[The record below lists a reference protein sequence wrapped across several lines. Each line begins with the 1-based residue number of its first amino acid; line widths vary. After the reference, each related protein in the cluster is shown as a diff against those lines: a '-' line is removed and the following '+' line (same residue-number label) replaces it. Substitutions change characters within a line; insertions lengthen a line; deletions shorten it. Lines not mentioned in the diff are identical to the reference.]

1 MDVLFREKSDFQTI
15 EVLSHDRFGRLL
27 SLDGYIQA
35 CQADEFIYHEMAV
48 HVPLLGQQR
57 RILLFSKWRGDGG
70 ILREVLK
77 HDFVKSVTMVEI
89 DKKVLKFQI
98 AFWDSG
104 KL

>member
-1 MDVLFREKSDFQTI
+1 MEVLFREKSDFQI

-35 CQADEFIYHEMAV
+35 CQADEFIYHEMP

-57 RILLFSKWRGDGG
+57 SDTSVLIVGGGDGG

-77 HDFVKSVTMVEI
+77 HDFVERYYGRK
-89 DKKVLKFQI
+89 DKKVIEVSNRFL
-98 AFWDSG
+98 DLR